1 MTDISPAANGA
12 VPGAVPAGAAGSAR
26 RNGIATA
33 ATHHVHSPPPPQTRG
48 GIPHQTDGESN
59 RMSSAD
65 STEAP
70 IYAGLVEEQGDVPA
84 EVRRV
89 AEEVLREADRAIDFG
104 AVRTA
109 AAAR

>member
-1 MTDISPAANGA
+1 MLS
-12 VPGAVPAGAAGSAR
+12 VR

-33 ATHHVHSPPPPQTRG
+33 AAHHVHSPPPPPTGRG
-48 GIPHQTDGESN
+48 FSHQTDGKN
-59 RMSSAD
+59 RMSSTD

-70 IYAGLVEEQGDVPA
+70 IYAGLVEEHGDVPA

-104 AVRTA
+104 TVRTA